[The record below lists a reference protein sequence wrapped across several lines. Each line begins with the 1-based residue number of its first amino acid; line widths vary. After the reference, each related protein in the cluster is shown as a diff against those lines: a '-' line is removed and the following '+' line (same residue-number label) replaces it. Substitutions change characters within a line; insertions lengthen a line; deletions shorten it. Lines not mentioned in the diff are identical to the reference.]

1 MAEAKYS
8 MSFTAGGLL
17 YHKTVEIA
25 NLYLSLKNWPSVRGK
40 VLENNILQAR
50 TQNTAKRIFQEIS
63 SRLDLLTKEEL
74 VILIEGS
81 YQEQVQI
88 LWLAICKRYKFIY
101 DFAVEVIR
109 EKFLSLGLE
118 VSFEDYDAF
127 FNSKAEWH
135 DELEN
140 LTEKTK
146 NKARQVVFKILREA
160 ELLSKN
166 NIIIPIILA
175 PRVFESICNDDPQ
188 KLSIF
193 SITENASKERLG

>member
-17 YHKTVEIA
+17 YHETVEIA
-25 NLYLSLKNWPSVRGK
+25 KLYFSLTNWQSVRGK

-101 DFAVEVIR
+101 DFAVEIIR

-166 NIIIPIILA
+166 NIIIPGILA
-175 PRVFESICNDDPQ
+175 PRVFDSICNDDPQ

-193 SITENASKERLG
+193 PIIENASKERLG

>member
-1 MAEAKYS
+1 MVEAKYS

-17 YHKTVEIA
+17 SHESVEVA
-25 NLYLSLKNWPSVRGK
+25 KLYLNLANWLTVREK
-40 VLENNILQAR
+40 VLEDNILQAR
-50 TQNTAKRIFQEIS
+50 TQNTAKRIFREIS

-74 VILIEGS
+74 EILAEGS
-81 YQEQVQI
+81 YQEQIQI

-101 DFAVEVIR
+101 DFAIEVIR
-109 EKFLSLGLE
+109 EKFLSLGME
-118 VSFEDYDAF
+118 VSFGDYDVF

-166 NIIIPIILA
+166 NIIMPSILA
-175 PRVFESICNDDPQ
+175 HRVFESICNDDPLN
-188 KLSIF
+188 LSIF
-193 SITENASKERLG
+193 PITDNSSRERLG

>member
-1 MAEAKYS
+1 MAEVKYS

-17 YHKTVEIA
+17 CRESAEVAK
-25 NLYLSLKNWPSVRGK
+25 LYLSLTNWANVREK
-40 VLENNILQAR
+40 VLEDNILQAR
-50 TQNTAKRIFQEIS
+50 TQNTAKRIFREIS

-74 VILIEGS
+74 TILVEGS

-109 EKFLSLGLE
+109 EKFLSLGLQ
-118 VSFEDYDAF
+118 VSFEDYDVF

-160 ELLSKN
+160 ELLSKD
-166 NIIIPIILA
+166 NIITPCILA
-175 PRVFESICNDDPQ
+175 PRVFESICNDDQ
-188 KLSIF
+188 LNLSIF
-193 SITENASKERLG
+193 LITENESKKGLG